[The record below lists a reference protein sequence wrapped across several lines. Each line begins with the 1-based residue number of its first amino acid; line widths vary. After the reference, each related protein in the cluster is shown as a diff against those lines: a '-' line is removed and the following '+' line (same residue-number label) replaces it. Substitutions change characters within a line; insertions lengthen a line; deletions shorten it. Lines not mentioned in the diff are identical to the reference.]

1 MNKKIN
7 YYFLSI
13 FIIELIIY
21 ISFLYLEFNKNNIN
35 NYLKYSLIIINFL
48 FGLIYLIKNYFK
60 EKLFLVLGLFFTIE
74 SDYFL
79 LFKNSNKEYCIGIS
93 IFIIVQLMY
102 FIYNFLSN
110 KLYLNEIIIEIIIR
124 IFLIIVSLIFVYY
137 FLNKYFNLVNVLAIS
152 YFINLLINFL
162 ECIFFFKRNKK
173 RNIILIIG
181 FLLFILCDLSVG
193 LYNLKLIDAFKHL
206 MWIAYAPSQFLLLY
220 SIKE

>member
-21 ISFLYLEFNKNNIN
+21 ISFLYLEFYKNNIN
-35 NYLKYSLIIINFL
+35 NYLKYFLIMINFL
-48 FGLIYLIKNYFK
+48 FGLIYLIKNYSK
-60 EKLFLVLGLFFTIE
+60 EKLFLVLGLLFTIG

>member
-48 FGLIYLIKNYFK
+48 FGLIYLIKNYSK
-60 EKLFLVLGLFFTIE
+60 EKLFLVLGLLFTIG